1 VALRA
6 RSDGQDRWISDGGGR
21 GSGRLLARIQQGTVS
36 FYFGYKHEGS
46 ARKLPLGPYDEAG
59 KLGLTLPQARDR
71 VAELS
76 RVYRGGITDL
86 HTHVERVLA
95 ADQAA
100 LAVAEQAAARELQL
114 AREGSLKHL
123 LDSYVKHL
131 AAQSKS
137 TSAKDARNVFKH
149 VPAALLQR
157 RAAALGMGDFVPVVG
172 ALVEAGKGRTA
183 GKLRSYMRAAYE
195 MALATKADPTAPA
208 ASRVFGVEYNP
219 VATVSTRGL
228 SQYNRARTRALNAA
242 ELGAYL
248 TRIEAMPES
257 PKRDALLLSLY
268 LGGQRLRQLLRLE
281 VPHVDL
287 SGKTLTLFDS
297 KGRRALPRVHVL
309 PLVPQALGV
318 VRRLV
323 SAERADGE
331 RRVWGQLYYTTL
343 SHTVEKIS
351 DAMLAAKE
359 AREPFQAR
367 DIRRTCETALAGLKI
382 SKDIRGQIQSH
393 GLGGVQAKHYDM
405 HSYMDE
411 KRHALLKL
419 AKHLEQ
425 LKAAHIAQ
433 KRAEAT

>member
-1 VALRA
+1 
-6 RSDGQDRWISDGGGR
+6 
-21 GSGRLLARIQQGTVS
+21 
-36 FYFGYKHEGS
+36 
-46 ARKLPLGPYDEAG
+46 
-59 KLGLTLPQARDR
+59 

-131 AAQSKS
+131 AAQGKS

-149 VPAALLQR
+149 VPAGLLQR

-183 GKLRSYMRAAYE
+183 GKVRSYMRAAYE

-248 TRIEAMPES
+248 ARLEVLPES

-297 KGRRALPRVHVL
+297 KGRRALPRVHTL
-309 PLVPQALGV
+309 PLVPQALAL

-323 SAERADGE
+323 SAERADGD

-351 DAMLAAKE
+351 DAMLDAKE

-367 DIRRTCETALAGLKI
+367 DIRRSCETMLASLKV

-425 LKAAHIAQ
+425 LKAAHIGR